1 MTDPTPRDRALAGEV
16 VKLSD
21 QRLAEMQHIATSD
34 TVQHP
39 NSTRWHWLAV
49 FNELIAARKE
59 IERLKAE
66 RASAVGFTD
75 LPPRPQRPT
84 RILDVSHAT
93 SEEARAHYMMMAD
106 YWIAEAHWQ
115 EKRADQLNAELTA
128 LMKDHVPRSRYDACN
143 ADWLAAQNECT
154 RIAARAKEEI
164 ESLTARVAE
173 LEKERDANADDASAL
188 RLQAS
193 HALEE
198 AQRFRFG
205 LKKLLHATTHLGSV
219 CGLDNSTAL
228 AWMEVW
234 GATEIA
240 KGLLCSDPSSSGAT
254 P

>member
-1 MTDPTPRDRALAGEV
+1 MTDPTPRDRALADEV
-16 VKLSD
+16 VKLTD
-21 QRLAEMQHIATSD
+21 ERLAEMQRIATSD
-34 TVQHP
+34 TVRHL

-49 FNELIAARKE
+49 VDELIAARKE
-59 IERLKAE
+59 IER
-66 RASAVGFTD
+66 
-75 LPPRPQRPT
+75 
-84 RILDVSHAT
+84 
-93 SEEARAHYMMMAD
+93 
-106 YWIAEAHWQ
+106 
-115 EKRADQLNAELTA
+115 
-128 LMKDHVPRSRYDACN
+128 
-143 ADWLAAQNECT
+143 
-154 RIAARAKEEI
+154 
-164 ESLTARVAE
+164 LTARVAE

>member
-1 MTDPTPRDRALAGEV
+1 MTDHTPRDRALAGEV

-21 QRLAEMQHIATSD
+21 QRLAEMQLEELLHASRHEYSELQWLHI
-34 TVQHP
+34 
-39 NSTRWHWLAV
+39 L
-49 FNELIAARKE
+49 NELIAARKE
-59 IERLKAE
+59 IERL
-66 RASAVGFTD
+66 T
-75 LPPRPQRPT
+75 T
-84 RILDVSHAT
+84 
-93 SEEARAHYMMMAD
+93 
-106 YWIAEAHWQ
+106 
-115 EKRADQLNAELTA
+115 
-128 LMKDHVPRSRYDACN
+128 
-143 ADWLAAQNECT
+143 
-154 RIAARAKEEI
+154 
-164 ESLTARVAE
+164 RVAE